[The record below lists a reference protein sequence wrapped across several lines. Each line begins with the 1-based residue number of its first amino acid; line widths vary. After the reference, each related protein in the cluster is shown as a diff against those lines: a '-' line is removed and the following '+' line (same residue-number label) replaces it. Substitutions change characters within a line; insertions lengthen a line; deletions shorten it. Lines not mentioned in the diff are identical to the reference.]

1 MRTALSQRRL
11 AREPLRV
18 LARCQR
24 GDAVVEYV
32 ILLGTIAV
40 PLVPVVIALGAWLL
54 GVFEN
59 MRNLVVAPIP

>member
-1 MRTALSQRRL
+1 MRA
-11 AREPLRV
+11 
-18 LARCQR
+18 LARCRR

-40 PLVPVVIALGAWLL
+40 PLVPVMIALGAWLL